1 MNFGR
6 RTLRLE
12 LPIGRPRGSPESGR
26 MDVIREVKDSVV
38 TTEEVVRRSP
48 YSECNAAPGG
58 LKLHNTEEA
67 AERS

>member
-38 TTEEVVRRSP
+38 TTEGKSCEKKS
-48 YSECNAAPGG
+48 
-58 LKLHNTEEA
+58 L
-67 AERS
+67 